1 MAEHIEYPVTYGK
14 LQSYAGLFVA
24 VGAAIGA
31 IVLTLTGV
39 DSPLPKGTLTYLAAL
54 GAGLAA
60 FGGSIAPRNGAQE
73 RASDP
78 PQKGTP

>member
-1 MAEHIEYPVTYGK
+1 MTYGK
-14 LQSYAGLFVA
+14 LQSYAGLFIA
-24 VGAAIGA
+24 LGAAIGA
-31 IVLTLTGV
+31 VVLTLTGA
-39 DSPLPKGTLTYLAAL
+39 DSPFPKGTLTCLAAI

-78 PQKGTP
+78 LKGTLP